1 MEVSTG
7 HITLDDLA
15 LATFRKWRFRP
26 GTVSRVH
33 IPITF
38 YIRGLYVR
46 TWGDRP
52 WLKDVTNWLVPYYPI
67 SAIYK
72 GWTGSGV
79 AMLKIDT
86 TGAVSSAQMLKSTG
100 HQVLDRA
107 AVYAFRQ
114 WHFKPGTLTS
124 LRIPIEF
131 ARARTG

>member
-1 MEVSTG
+1 MSIRLREWLRQHKWSTG

-52 WLKDVTNWLVPYYPI
+52 WLNDVTNWLVPYYPI

-72 GWTGSGV
+72 VGP
-79 AMLKIDT
+79 A
-86 TGAVSSAQMLKSTG
+86 AVS
-100 HQVLDRA
+100 RC
-107 AVYAFRQ
+107 
-114 WHFKPGTLTS
+114 
-124 LRIPIEF
+124 
-131 ARARTG
+131 

>member
-1 MEVSTG
+1 
-7 HITLDDLA
+7 
-15 LATFRKWRFRP
+15 
-26 GTVSRVH
+26 
-33 IPITF
+33 
-38 YIRGLYVR
+38 
-46 TWGDRP
+46 
-52 WLKDVTNWLVPYYPI
+52 
-67 SAIYK
+67 
-72 GWTGSGV
+72 
-79 AMLKIDT
+79 MLKIDT